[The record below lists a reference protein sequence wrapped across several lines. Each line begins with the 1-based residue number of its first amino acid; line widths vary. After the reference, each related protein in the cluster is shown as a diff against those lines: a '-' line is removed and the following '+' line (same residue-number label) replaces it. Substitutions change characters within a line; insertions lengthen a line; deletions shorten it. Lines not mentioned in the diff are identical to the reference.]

1 MVTGTTNQEK
11 KKHPVHWSSI
21 VVHRALRYIND
32 IAKGNVG
39 MWQKMVAA
47 REQAIIIS
55 AIIIFNFIKCN
66 LFFTFL

>member
-1 MVTGTTNQEK
+1 MVTGTTNK

-47 REQAIIIS
+47 REQAIIS
-55 AIIIFNFIKCN
+55 AIIIFNFINCN